1 MRSRRW
7 NLEGV
12 KGQFLLGSTLCPY
25 QPCHLILLLPDDGQL
40 LFPIPLLPSLFLPGG
55 PRAAKQGEVQVWASS
70 DDPIAALFH
79 KRLAQPVYRGG

>member
-12 KGQFLLGSTLCPY
+12 KGQFLLGSTLC
-25 QPCHLILLLPDDGQL
+25 QSCHLILFRPDDGQL

-55 PRAAKQGEVQVWASS
+55 PRAAKQGKIQVWASS

-79 KRLAQPVYRGG
+79 KCTAQPVNRGG